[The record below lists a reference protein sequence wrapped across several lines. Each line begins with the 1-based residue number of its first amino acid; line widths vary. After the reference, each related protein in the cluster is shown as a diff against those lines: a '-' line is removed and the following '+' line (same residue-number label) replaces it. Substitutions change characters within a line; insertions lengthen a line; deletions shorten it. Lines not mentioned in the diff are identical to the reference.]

1 MCVAHI
7 TGGESRGA
15 PCQYLPRNLFD
26 ALTATTASSEN
37 DTGTQERARFCEPD
51 PPVRRGRATLAHE
64 MAPTISRGNHIAR
77 VERFAQKS
85 RVLRGCPQKYTLI
98 LTCGLQNYFSE
109 KSLRR
114 SRKAENF
121 SDDCESAYEVVYIS
135 RRFLSD
141 RLVSGPA
148 SRRRRLLNR
157 RGAGS

>member
-1 MCVAHI
+1 
-7 TGGESRGA
+7 
-15 PCQYLPRNLFD
+15 
-26 ALTATTASSEN
+26 
-37 DTGTQERARFCEPD
+37 
-51 PPVRRGRATLAHE
+51 

-77 VERFAQKS
+77 VERLAQKS

-121 SDDCESAYEVVYIS
+121 SDDFESAYEVVYIS

-141 RLVSGPA
+141 PRVSGPA
-148 SRRRRLLNR
+148 QPAPPSENKRAGPQWDSRNPSSAKTPSRNNFVATASLGRETKRADHFDSASEEPRTRVLLHQIIAACR
-157 RGAGS
+157 